1 MTESAE
7 GERLGVP
14 AVVASPRVPFPGA
27 SESPHDQEL
36 SLLQLGVVLA
46 KHWTLAVG
54 FPLGSCILVGI
65 LLLLVAPTFTA
76 TTSFVPEANRQPL
89 LPGNLAGLAGQF
101 GLSLGAEP
109 SQSPRFYA
117 DVAKSREI
125 LERVLL
131 TRYAVSGSANSAPDS
146 ATLLQWLPVRGRDL
160 ADSLERGRK
169 KLRKRLSVRVDM
181 QTNIVSLSVDA
192 KDPLLASQI
201 ANRFIEY
208 LNDFNA
214 KTRQSQA
221 RERRKFIEERV
232 QQGEQDLRDAEEGL
246 KTFYQRNYQWQESP
260 QLVFEEG
267 RLRRRVELQQE
278 LYLTLRREY
287 ETARIE
293 EVNDT
298 PVLTVIDPAV
308 PPHKKSAPDTL
319 LLLVLTAVVGTT
331 IGVAAAFGAEY
342 IGRLRRGNAREY
354 QELREALHHIRDTIS
369 GARRRAARREER

>member
-1 MTESAE
+1 M
-7 GERLGVP
+7 GVP

-36 SLLQLGVVLA
+36 SLLQLGGFDVIRLPELA
-46 KHWTLAVG
+46 DDPDAV
-54 FPLGSCILVGI
+54 FVEDTA
-65 LLLLVAPTFTA
+65 LLLDRHAVITRPGIASRADETESTA
-76 TTSFVPEANRQPL
+76 
-89 LPGNLAGLAGQF
+89 AGLAGQF

-342 IGRLRRGNAREY
+342 IGRVRRGNARED